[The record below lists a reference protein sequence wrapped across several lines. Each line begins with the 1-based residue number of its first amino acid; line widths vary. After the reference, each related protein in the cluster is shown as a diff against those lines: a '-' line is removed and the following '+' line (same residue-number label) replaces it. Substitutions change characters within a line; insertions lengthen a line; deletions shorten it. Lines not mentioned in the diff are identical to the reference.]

1 MKINGKD
8 VSDWNAKQWNVVVE
22 HNDIKNDSEWVRGS
36 LTPILLTNDVGTKK
50 ITVSLLVKGKNR
62 DKILQNRSD
71 VIANLLDPVELE
83 LDGFEH
89 KFHVIANKIE
99 PTESSKHR
107 FHLLKIEFL
116 GYEYGQEVVT
126 TIQGNQTIYIENAG
140 NIKTPAIVEI
150 VPDIGITE
158 VTLTGLCHEQEDNI
172 VIRELT
178 SASNV
183 IINGETGMITDGETG
198 KYKDVELWELPS
210 LLPGVNK
217 ITCDKNNVTITIR
230 HKPRFI

>member
-1 MKINGKD
+1 MKINEKD
-8 VSDWNAKQWNVVVE
+8 VSNWNAKQWNVIVE

-36 LTPILLTNDVGTKK
+36 PTPVLYANDVGMKK

-62 DKILQNRSD
+62 DEIIHNRSNI
-71 VIANLLDPVELE
+71 VANLLDPVELE

-89 KFHVIANKIE
+89 KFCVIANKIE
-99 PTESSKHR
+99 ATESSKHH

-126 TIQGNQTIYIENAG
+126 TIEGNQTIYIENIG
-140 NIKTPAIVEI
+140 NMKTPAIVEV

-158 VTLTGLCHEQEDNI
+158 VTLTGLCHEQEDDI
-172 VIRELT
+172 VIKELT
-178 SASNV
+178 AASNV

-198 KYKDVELWELPS
+198 KYKDVELWELPV

-230 HKPRFI
+230 HKPRFV